1 MQEVYVKSI
10 MNIIENIN
18 YLGRR
23 YKRIW
28 HSALYRIRNPV
39 VAIISVRF
47 RSSPHRP
54 RQYRRGLFLET
65 I

>member
-23 YKRIW
+23 YRYGEISGDKRW
-28 HSALYRIRNPV
+28 KRN
-39 VAIISVRF
+39 R
-47 RSSPHRP
+47 
-54 RQYRRGLFLET
+54 
-65 I
+65 